1 MHAHPH
7 DLTRWDE
14 GAAHSMIL
22 GLREEAFAAATCA
35 CTYAA
40 HCWRRIYDSTMAGS
54 IELLLRQPIGFK
66 RGFRDYRAKS
76 FSDVTL

>member
-1 MHAHPH
+1 MHVH
-7 DLTRWDE
+7 
-14 GAAHSMIL
+14 M
-22 GLREEAFAAATCA
+22 LRIAGDA
-35 CTYAA
+35 
-40 HCWRRIYDSTMAGS
+40 YDSTMAGS